1 MRPVLTVALVAA
13 TAACGPDR
21 EPEAEAV
28 RETVMRAS
36 DRAADAWITMKIQ
49 SQLFA
54 DDDVRSQAI
63 DVDTVDGRVTLTGV
77 LDTEE
82 AKAQALAIART
93 TDGVTSVD
101 DRLFLATESRDVPA
115 ATEENDADEA
125 ITTLVRA
132 AFFTDPRI
140 KPWNVDVQTSDGTV
154 LLSGVVDDEA
164 ARQRAV
170 EIAGSVEGVVE
181 VVDRL
186 STSSRATASGT
197 TPPGTTPP
205 ATTPPVTTEPGTTPP
220 PEGRDESEGA
230 LATIDDFVTDA
241 GITMRL
247 QAKYFTDG
255 DLDGSDID
263 VTTEEGVVTLSG
275 RVTSEG
281 QRQEAVSLAR
291 NTSGVRDV
299 RDNLAVGADTGPDTA
314 DRLESGAAEVG
325 SRIADSWITTKITA
339 RFFLDDDLRSADVSV
354 ETSEGTVTLSGRVAD
369 ATLEERMLSI
379 ARDVEGVVN
388 VVDQIDVEPSS

>member
-1 MRPVLTVALVAA
+1 MTTLGAVLSERMRPLLTVALVAA

-28 RETVMRAS
+28 RETVARAS

-54 DDDVRSQAI
+54 DDDVRPQTI

-101 DRLFLATESRDVPA
+101 DRLFLATESRDAPA
-115 ATEENDADEA
+115 TTEENADEA
-125 ITTLVRA
+125 ITTRVRA

-170 EIAGSVEGVVE
+170 EVASRVEGVIE

-186 STSSRATASGT
+186 STSSGATASGT
-197 TPPGTTPP
+197 M
-205 ATTPPVTTEPGTTPP
+205 PPVTSEPGTTPP
-220 PEGRDESEGA
+220 GERDGSEGA

-263 VTTEEGVVTLSG
+263 VTTENGVVTLSG

-281 QRQEAVSLAR
+281 QRQEAVSMAQ

-299 RDNLAVGADTGPDTA
+299 RDNLAVGADTGPDTV

-325 SRIADSWITTKITA
+325 SRIADSWITTRITA

-369 ATLEERMLSI
+369 SSLEERMLRI
-379 ARDVEGVVN
+379 AGDVEGVVN
-388 VVDQIDVEPSS
+388 VVDQIEVEPSS